1 MKTEFYKMEYE
12 AWDEGVEVF
21 GTGESALMLEG
32 AYLRLCH
39 KMYRVRGPVSA
50 DLNRLSNLWGVHYN
64 TAKSILKKL
73 VSFGKISLESGGAYI
88 INSRCAQELHS
99 RGIMSAV
106 KAQSGRSGG
115 AVSAQSRKKHP
126 DLFTSDEADASSTES
141 QRREEKSIEEEE
153 KESAATRRDS
163 WPDLHSAFEQ
173 FWTKYPNKVGK
184 LGKGGAV
191 AAFGAVHKAGKVSWP
206 DLMAGL
212 DRYIATKPA
221 DRPWCNPTTWLNQGR
236 WADQPASGS
245 AAPAKVGPV
254 IYEVPRHG
262 EVITAAMCPPL
273 PADTKAEANF
283 YTRHIGRIFLKI
295 ETEEWAMWSL
305 YYGEKARE
313 RKQWPPPTLPTH
325 FSNGWSFS
333 ARWPPGHPNHKP
345 ASVTET
351 ETGEIT

>member
-1 MKTEFYKMEYE
+1 MKREFYKMEYE

-21 GTGESALMLEG
+21 GNGEQALILEG

-50 DLNRLSNLWGVHYN
+50 DLNRLSHLWGVHYN

-73 VSFGKISLESGGAYI
+73 VDFGKISLESGGAYI
-88 INSRCAQELHS
+88 INNRCAQELHS

-106 KAQSGRSGG
+106 RAQSGRKGGTSGG
-115 AVSAQSRKKHP
+115 AVVAHSGKKGP
-126 DLFTSDEADASSTES
+126 DLFTSDEANASSTDS
-141 QRREEKSIEEEE
+141 QSREDKSREDKEE
-153 KESAATRRDS
+153 ESAAARRLS
-163 WPDLHSAFEQ
+163 WPDLDQAWIE
-173 FWTKYPNKVGK
+173 FWTKYPHKVGK
-184 LGKGGAV
+184 EGRGGAH
-191 AAFGAVHKAGKVSWP
+191 AAFKAAHKAGKVSWG

-212 DRYIATKPA
+212 DRYIATKPP

-236 WADQPASGS
+236 WADQPASGN
-245 AAPAKVGPV
+245 APPAKSATV

-262 EVITAAMCPPL
+262 EPITAAMCPPL
-273 PADTKAEANF
+273 AADAKVQPDF

-313 RKQWPPPTLPTH
+313 RGEWPPPTLPTYL
-325 FSNGWSFS
+325 SNGWSFP
-333 ARWPPGHPNHKP
+333 ARWPPGHPQHKP
-345 ASVTET
+345 ASVTA
-351 ETGEIT
+351 TGG